1 MAYSSEEDKENSKA
15 RIFFPPKD
23 GNKVIEISPERLSN
37 YTQGF
42 AMTIHKSQGSEYQN
56 ICMVLSDK
64 LNPVL
69 TKELVYTG
77 LTRAKPRD
85 TNDKVIIVSNK
96 EVFLQAI
103 VKKVERE
110 SGLALMLAK

>member
-1 MAYSSEEDKENSKA
+1 MEILLRIELINIILADINQKA
-15 RIFFPPKD
+15 DDPQEVRQQI
-23 GNKVIEISPERLSN
+23 
-37 YTQGF
+37 
-42 AMTIHKSQGSEYQN
+42 
-56 ICMVLSDK
+56 
-64 LNPVL
+64 
-69 TKELVYTG
+69 YTG